1 MDFKNFID
9 VINFPNKRS
18 QLTSNGV
25 WYNTVLGGAQGSQK
39 YGTTRSM
46 KKM

>member
-1 MDFKNFID
+1 LLAQRCYGKTAF
-9 VINFPNKRS
+9 
-18 QLTSNGV
+18 LLGV